1 MTISSS
7 SRRWAALPILLLAL
21 AWPAASQAAPEIL
34 APHLAVRTAASGL
47 NQPIAVAH
55 IGFNDMLV
63 TREGHR
69 AGEAGRQ
76 RPGAERRARPAPS
89 TPDPSGACSG
99 IALHPD
105 FPTNPGVYLY
115 WTESSTG
122 ADTNALADVPLSAT
136 ASTVRLERHRP

>member
-34 APHLAVRTAASGL
+34 APHLAVRTAAPGL

-63 TREGHR
+63 TEKASGQVKRVVN
-69 AGEAGRQ
+69 
-76 RPGAERRARPAPS
+76 GAVQSTVLDLAVNSGPS
-89 TPDPSGACSG
+89 AACSG
-99 IALHPD
+99 SRCTLTSRSTHASTSSGRRHSAE
-105 FPTNPGVYLY
+105 PTATRSPT
-115 WTESSTG
+115 WRCSE
-122 ADTNALADVPLSAT
+122 T
-136 ASTVRLERHRP
+136 ASTRSSGTA